1 LINAA
6 HPRDFKFAV
15 EQIHKGAQASGR
27 SMSKIDVVAYTSVS
41 VDYERVKAREKAK
54 EVVAFI
60 VAGSP
65 VEVLKRHDIPSESA
79 SGILASLEKAR
90 FGDAFKAVTDHMLDS
105 FSISGRPSD
114 IVDKIDEILKLGVTQ
129 IVVGS
134 PIGPNKADAIYIISK
149 DVIPHF
155 R

>member
-1 LINAA
+1 
-6 HPRDFKFAV
+6 
-15 EQIHKGAQASGR
+15 
-27 SMSKIDVVAYTSVS
+27 MSKIDVVAYASVS
-41 VDYERVKAREKAK
+41 VDYEKEKAREKAK

-65 VEVLKRHDIPSESA
+65 AEVLKRHDIPPESA
-79 SGILASLEKAR
+79 TGILASLEKGK
-90 FGDAFKAVTDHMLDS
+90 FGEAFKVVTDQMLDS
-105 FSISGRPSD
+105 FSICGRPSD
-114 IVDKIDEILKLGVTQ
+114 IVDKIDEILKIGVTQ

-134 PIGPNKADAIYIISK
+134 PIGPNKVDAIYTISK